1 MVQIGGARDINLG
14 LKVEHFQT
22 LILGKNEINSN
33 NRKIKQKYMTMKS
46 NNKLLI
52 DSFYR
57 LFEVDLYASIMVK
70 ALAKPYF
77 QINKRLVILVILCN

>member
-33 NRKIKQKYMTMKS
+33 NRQ
-46 NNKLLI
+46 NKTEI
-52 DSFYR
+52 HDH
-57 LFEVDLYASIMVK
+57 EK
-70 ALAKPYF
+70 
-77 QINKRLVILVILCN
+77 